1 MRNWVNDTR
10 AEGHDPAYKYI
21 CLSLNKERIR
31 PPLPGRHFLLE
42 WFKCVCVC
50 VCVCGG
56 GGGGEGAPR
65 LLACAFFYVASGVVF
80 R

>member
-1 MRNWVNDTR
+1 MCV
-10 AEGHDPAYKYI
+10 
-21 CLSLNKERIR
+21 S
-31 PPLPGRHFLLE
+31 
-42 WFKCVCVC
+42 VCVC
-50 VCVCGG
+50 VWGGG